1 MTRPAPELRVLL
13 RIRIEPGHEA
23 EFEELW
29 LAHSRTVRTF
39 PDNHGQQLLTGGT
52 GDYTVL
58 TDWTDEPAFR
68 AFEQSPEQQ
77 AYLQRLW
84 PMRAGGEMQLLAPLH
99 ECSSD
104 VEFQEEPVSVQ
115 QEQVTELIE
124 LVESVPSKQLE
135 AAVAEREGGLDAALT
150 LVFELLVSEF
160 NPKKADGQKG
170 VFQFDIASTEGQK
183 LHYVHVEAGECRTD
197 KGQHDS
203 PDITIGIKFP
213 DMMAM
218 GVGKLPGAKAFL
230 TGKLKLRGSPLM
242 GTKLGEWFDHP
253 EV

>member
-1 MTRPAPELRVLL
+1 M
-13 RIRIEPGHEA
+13 
-23 EFEELW
+23 
-29 LAHSRTVRTF
+29 
-39 PDNHGQQLLTGGT
+39 
-52 GDYTVL
+52 
-58 TDWTDEPAFR
+58 
-68 AFEQSPEQQ
+68 
-77 AYLQRLW
+77 
-84 PMRAGGEMQLLAPLH
+84 
-99 ECSSD
+99 
-104 VEFQEEPVSVQ
+104 SVQ
-115 QEQVTELIE
+115 QEQVDELIE
-124 LVESVPSKQLE
+124 LVETIPSKQLE

-150 LVFELLVSEF
+150 LIFELLVSEF
-160 NPKKADGQKG
+160 NPKKAEGQKG
-170 VFQFDIASTEGQK
+170 VFQFDIASFEGKK

-197 KGQHDS
+197 EGQHDS